1 MRIQT
6 PVDTYP
12 MYTSGL
18 SIDHPRCMIARN
30 DSVDFVSGKKSA
42 GTLSNGCIPSIGQ
55 IIPHSSTHGKN
66 DPNAIYVA
74 ERSLSTA
81 HEITNPENENGIFKD
96 FFFSFKCIET
106 GRWRCQGN
114 QKG

>member
-1 MRIQT
+1 MRIQM

-12 MYTSGL
+12 IYTSGF
-18 SIDHPRCMIARN
+18 SIDHPRCMTARN

-42 GTLSNGCIPSIGQ
+42 STLRTGCMPSIGQ
-55 IIPHSSTHGKN
+55 IMPHSSTHGKN

-81 HEITNPENENGIFKD
+81 HEITNPEK
-96 FFFSFKCIET
+96 
-106 GRWRCQGN
+106 
-114 QKG
+114 